1 MTLRNYQRI
10 STANQRTNTMLQR
23 PKKDSLPCKYHEKQ
37 GVVVNGRGSGVTLPW
52 EILALSLTSCMD

>member
-23 PKKDSLPCKYHEKQ
+23 PKKDSLPCKYREKQ

-52 EILALSLTSCMD
+52 